1 MERYIPVAQT
11 RLKGTARLVI
21 VLVNKDTKERYWGQQ
36 FCQMERDISVRPT
49 EMTRPVKEDK
59 TEMFRA
65 ILCINRRTKP
75 KCSVPFYVST
85 KISGIFGWMESALC
99 FALPAKVLLH
109 LVNRKKS
116 LISG

>member
-49 EMTRPVKEDK
+49 EMTRPVKEDHLQSWSRIFPSDK
-59 TEMFRA
+59 TEMFRT
-65 ILCINRRTKP
+65 ILCINQNFRNFWLNGKRP
-75 KCSVPFYVST
+75 LFCLARQGFIAP
-85 KISGIFGWMESALC
+85 IESKKELN
-99 FALPAKVLLH
+99 LR
-109 LVNRKKS
+109 LV
-116 LISG
+116 

>member
-49 EMTRPVKEDK
+49 EMTRPVKEDHLQSWSRIFRTDK
-59 TEMFRA
+59 TEMFRT
-65 ILCINRRTKP
+65 ILCINGKRPLFCLARQGFIAP
-75 KCSVPFYVST
+75 S
-85 KISGIFGWMESALC
+85 ESKKELN
-99 FALPAKVLLH
+99 LR
-109 LVNRKKS
+109 LV
-116 LISG
+116 